1 MTCPGDARTLFG
13 RRYSGQATRRSAGRD
28 AAQKESSRKDVT
40 LNIYFFRGFI
50 FLFPARFAAAR
61 PLVVYGYF
69 FFPTLGISN
78 SPHKWTSDKIVV
90 YSSRNALG
98 ACASVLLGAF
108 AGAGG
113 FFFTYTP

>member
-1 MTCPGDARTLFG
+1 M
-13 RRYSGQATRRSAGRD
+13 D

-78 SPHKWTSDKIVV
+78 SPHTKNFRHRSMRLDPDALQ
-90 YSSRNALG
+90 YLSRNPQTNEATRV
-98 ACASVLLGAF
+98 ARR
-108 AGAGG
+108 
-113 FFFTYTP
+113 

>member
-1 MTCPGDARTLFG
+1 MACFGVRFGLLNPETPARFNLG
-13 RRYSGQATRRSAGRD
+13 SGMA
-28 AAQKESSRKDVT
+28 
-40 LNIYFFRGFI
+40 YFFRGFI

-90 YSSRNALG
+90 Y
-98 ACASVLLGAF
+98 ASDCIKPSEPVNS
-108 AGAGG
+108 
-113 FFFTYTP
+113 YI